1 MPFTNGVS
9 ARNTVSGRERRN
21 KLSSQVLRFREQQTR
36 ELYFLETGSPCEP
49 SPGWAQPQGMPL
61 GLGGRSLCR
70 SAPDSAAAAP
80 GLSQAYFHLTRSL
93 FWEVGLL
100 PTPQRVTNGQT
111 NRREER
117 TQENK
122 IAVLIIVIM
131 SFVHGA

>member
-1 MPFTNGVS
+1 MNP
-9 ARNTVSGRERRN
+9 
-21 KLSSQVLRFREQQTR
+21 
-36 ELYFLETGSPCEP
+36 
-49 SPGWAQPQGMPL
+49 PL
-61 GLGGRSLCR
+61 AGRSHRGCLWDSGAGRCVAR
-70 SAPDSAAAAP
+70 APDSAAAAP
-80 GLSQAYFHLTRSL
+80 GLSQAYFHLTCSL